1 VQSHDITSK
10 CQQKY
15 VLENNPLLK
24 GVVVQNTPSTL
35 IFDNFIQREP
45 LTV

>member
-1 VQSHDITSK
+1 MQSHVITST

-24 GVVVQNTPSTL
+24 RSCSSKHPFAL
-35 IFDNFIQREP
+35 IFDNFVQREP
-45 LTV
+45 LTF